1 MTDHPVGRTP
11 GRRHRDTRDRSRG
24 WGSARLAVPSRAAA
38 VVLVATAV
46 ALFAGTATVA
56 RGEASL
62 LARLLGVL
70 GVPAQQDSA
79 RVLFPTGR
87 GITGLA
93 LTAGCSVGPLIALFL
108 LAAAG
113 LCWFRPAPLRPVA
126 TAIVLLIAAFVLV
139 NQLRLVVIAYSIR
152 RWGTGQGYEISHVF
166 VGSLLTTAGF
176 IAGVY
181 LFARALSRSRMRAA
195 S

>member
-1 MTDHPVGRTP
+1 MTDQPADRPAGA
-11 GRRHRDTRDRSRG
+11 RHRRQGPGT
-24 WGSARLAVPSRAAA
+24 ARLTVPSRIVAGVLIA
-38 VVLVATAV
+38 VAV
-46 ALFAGTATVA
+46 ALLVGTTTVA

-62 LARLLGVL
+62 LARLLRLL
-70 GVPAQQDSA
+70 GMSAQQDSA
-79 RVLFPTGR
+79 RVLFPTAH
-87 GITGLA
+87 GIIGIA

-126 TAIVLLIAAFVLV
+126 RAILLLVAAFVLV

-166 VGSLLTTAGF
+166 VGSLLTTTGF

-181 LFARALSRSRMRAA
+181 LFARALTRSRMRT
-195 S
+195 SS